1 MRLLSRRRRESSRA
15 PVVERISMYAA
26 EFSLHAKPGHCA
38 EVAALYSALP
48 LTSCRIIPRS
58 KAS

>member
-1 MRLLSRRRRESSRA
+1 
-15 PVVERISMYAA
+15 MYAA